1 MRELTP
7 EEEKKYEDLTK
18 EVIQKISNAVL
29 KIEEAKDRL
38 DFIVNETGW
47 DDLLISC
54 NLDEALVKMAFVLA
68 GLNVWLED
76 ENEEN

>member
-1 MRELTP
+1 MKELTP
-7 EEEKKYEDLTK
+7 EENKKYEDLTK
-18 EVIQKISNAVL
+18 EVTQKISNAVL
-29 KIEEAKDRL
+29 KIEEAKNHL

-47 DDLLISC
+47 DDLEISC

>member
-7 EEEKKYEDLTK
+7 EENKKYEDLAK
-18 EVIQKISNAVL
+18 EVTQKISNAVL
-29 KIEEAKDRL
+29 KIEEAKSTL

-47 DDLLISC
+47 DDIFISC
-54 NLDEALVKMAFVLA
+54 NLDESLVKMSFVLA